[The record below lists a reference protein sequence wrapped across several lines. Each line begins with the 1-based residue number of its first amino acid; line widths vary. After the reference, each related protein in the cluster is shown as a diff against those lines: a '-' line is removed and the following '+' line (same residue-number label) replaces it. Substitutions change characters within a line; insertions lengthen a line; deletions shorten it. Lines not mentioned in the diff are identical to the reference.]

1 MKNTILQS
9 MRIFSALIAAFCCL
23 FVSGCN
29 TVDSV
34 QPGKGQKFTVAAR
47 SYDQLWKA
55 AVTVVSRQL
64 TIVEESKT
72 AGSLKAESKAGVTT
86 HGEVVGVFIHPA
98 GVNAG
103 SYEIEVV
110 SLKRDAIQITG
121 QDWTNTIIAGIKA
134 ELQ

>member
-1 MKNTILQS
+1 
-9 MRIFSALIAAFCCL
+9 MRIITALVAAFCCL

-34 QPGKGQKFTVAAR
+34 QPGKGQKFTVTSK
-47 SYDQLWKA
+47 SYDQVWKA

-72 AGSLKAESKAGVTT
+72 AGSLKAESKAGFATY
-86 HGEVVGVFIHPA
+86 GEVVGVFIHPA
-98 GVNAG
+98 GVNAA

-110 SLKRDAIQITG
+110 SLKRAQAIQITG
-121 QDWTNTIIAGIKA
+121 QDWTNTIIVGIKA